1 MRAFSRRLACAAGAL
16 LFASACSGSG
26 VPAGGA
32 LPASSNADSARAV
45 AARKNA
51 RVEVRL
57 QIPKRKKRA
66 HYVSPS
72 TQSISI
78 AEGST
83 TLGTFNTTATS
94 PKCKANNG
102 GTICTFKIGVMPGGN
117 RSFTV
122 RTFDQPAGAGTLLST
137 GSVNQKIVAGLN
149 IIPITLSGVVASIA
163 VSVQNP
169 SSTVGTKATDAV
181 TVMAQD
187 ADGNTIVGPGNYSV
201 PITLTNSDASGVTT
215 LSTTTVPGPGTR
227 IFLNYT
233 GANFSNA
240 TIGATASGV
249 PSTSVTPGRF
259 TPTPV
264 LLGSFNLPTNIG
276 SATSLSLQPIA
287 ITGGPD
293 GNLWVSAQD
302 SSSTYQ
308 ALMRMTTTGTFTT
321 FVPGV
326 APSTALPN
334 DAING
339 LVTGSDGKIWYAADN
354 NVGNVT
360 TGGVAT
366 NYPLSAISGL
376 CTDFD
381 GERIIRAQDG
391 GLWMTVQCDS
401 GSQLLHVTTTG
412 VITVNAL
419 PASFENATGL
429 VLAKDNNVY
438 IAGYNGGTTAA
449 ILRAIVAGAKVTSTA
464 TVLAAGVTTGALGIA
479 QSADGDIWAT
489 SDGCDQSVLIRL
501 HLATG
506 FSAGSL
512 TNIPTQAGCQNPAF
526 ITALPDD
533 SLWVAENGSPDV
545 TQVIPGATGGTPSMF
560 DLAVPS
566 QYTIY
571 GDLWDAAAG
580 PDGNVYFTNSD
591 TGLGGFSANVVKVA
605 Y

>member
-16 LFASACSGSG
+16 FFASACSGG
-26 VPAGGA
+26 VPTGGA
-32 LPASSNADSARAV
+32 LPASSNAASAQARA
-45 AARKNA
+45 AQKNA

-57 QIPKRKKRA
+57 QIPKRRKRA

-102 GTICTFKIGVMPGGN
+102 GTICTFKIGVIPGGN
-117 RSFTV
+117 RSFLV
-122 RTFDQPAGAGTLLST
+122 RTFDQPSGAGTLLST
-137 GSVNQKIVAGLN
+137 GTVNKKIVAGLN
-149 IIPITLSGVVASIA
+149 IIPITLSGVIASIA

-169 SSTVGTKATDAV
+169 TSPVGTRATDAV

-201 PITLTNSDASGVTT
+201 PIALSNSDTSGVTT
-215 LSTTTVPGPGTR
+215 LSTTVVSSPGTR
-227 IFLNYT
+227 VYLTYT

-240 TIGATASGV
+240 TIGAAASGV
-249 PSTSVTPGRF
+249 LSTSVTPGRF

-264 LLGSFNLPTNIG
+264 LLGSFTLPTNIG

-287 ITGGPD
+287 ITSGPD

-308 ALMRMTTTGTFTT
+308 ALLRMTTSGTFTT

-326 APSTALPN
+326 SPSTTLPN

-339 LVTGSDGKIWYAADN
+339 LVSGSDGKIWYAADN

-366 NYPLSAISGL
+366 NYPLSAVAGI

-391 GLWMTVQCDS
+391 GLWMTIQCDT
-401 GSQLLHVTTTG
+401 GSQLLHITTTG
-412 VITVNAL
+412 VITVNTL
-419 PASFENATGL
+419 PASFDNATGL
-429 VLAKDNNVY
+429 VLAKDNGVY
-438 IAGYNGGTTAA
+438 IAGYNSGTTAA
-449 ILRAIVAGAKVTSTA
+449 ILRATVAGAKVTSTA
-464 TVLAAGVTTGALGIA
+464 TVLAASVTTGALGIA

-489 SDGCDQSVLIRL
+489 SDGCDQSVLIRV

-512 TNIPTQAGCQNPAF
+512 TSIPTQAGCQNPAF
-526 ITALPDD
+526 ITALPDN

-545 TQVIPGATGGTPSMF
+545 TQVIPSSTGGTPSMF

-566 QYTIY
+566 PYTIY

-580 PDGNVYFTNSD
+580 ADGNVYFTNSD
-591 TGLGGFSANVVKVA
+591 TGNGGFSANVVKVA